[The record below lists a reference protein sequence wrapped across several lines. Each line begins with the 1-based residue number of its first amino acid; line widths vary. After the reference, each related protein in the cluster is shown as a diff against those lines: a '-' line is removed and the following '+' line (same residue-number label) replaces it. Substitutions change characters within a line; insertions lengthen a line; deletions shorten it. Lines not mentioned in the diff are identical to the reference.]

1 MEKQFKVE
9 MGFVQQRLPW
19 LVAAAMFVLY
29 LVTASSSA
37 TVGGLSALAQAA
49 GWDWNPTVAQP
60 LHALLTL
67 PVRWLPSGIQL
78 FVLNLTAAFF
88 GAAAVW
94 LIARS
99 VALLPHDRTR
109 DQRAFERSDY
119 SMLTSGTAWV
129 PPLFAALVCGFQL
142 TFWENAIAATGE
154 ALNLAIFAY
163 LIRCLLEYRLD
174 ENESWLKRF
183 AFVYGAG
190 VTNNYALIGFF
201 PAFLVALVWIKWAT
215 FFKWNFL
222 LRMLAWGGAG
232 LLVYLVLPVA
242 GSLSSDYGFWEL
254 LRSNWSFQKS
264 QLLGM
269 PRLNVIL
276 MSLTSVLPILFIGIR
291 WPASFGDISAAG
303 NALTNLMMHVIHAV
317 FLVACV
323 YVAFDPQFSPRNLGF
338 GIYRFLPF
346 YYLGALTAGY
356 CAGYMLLVFGSK
368 PAPKQTW
375 PQRSPVRV
383 ILGPVIYWV
392 VLAAALAVPVGLA
405 VRNAPKV
412 WSSGGN
418 ALSSMA
424 AATAKSLPEKGGLV
438 LCDDFARLLAVQL
451 ELHKLGRQK
460 NFMLVDG
467 SRLGSIAYQRYLK
480 KRHANRWPNIQ
491 LQGLPSTALLD
502 SGTQIRLLLELAKAN
517 DLYYLHPSFGA
528 FFEAFHAKP
537 AGLYLQL
544 QSYPTN
550 SISSPPLTAAEVKA
564 VDATWS
570 RVKTEELDPLLKK
583 LAPINAKLI
592 ASKFADRSQSLEH
605 YGGMSYSRAVNDFGV
620 AALRAG
626 DSAVARRAFD
636 LAMQLNAANGLA
648 LLNLDY
654 LRHLEAGRR
663 GLMPPSD
670 EVARR
675 LAPYGGSW
683 EAMLTANGP
692 TIEPGGCYL
701 VAEIFD
707 KGNLPRQ
714 SAEWLER
721 SALYDPTNFVTRL
734 ALINGCIKIGMADR
748 AIEMIEQWRKQPP
761 SPMRPDDQLE
771 LVRSEAWALALKK
784 NLPASERLLTD
795 AQEKNPRN
803 PMPFAAAMQIYLAT
817 RQPSN
822 ALAVLERQMKVQPE
836 NTDALVN
843 YAALLM
849 QFNNLKGA
857 ITYLDRALALRP
869 NDASALQNR
878 AIACLNSTPPR
889 LDDALRDYLALQAIA
904 PRDSYYIPFG
914 LGEVYRLK
922 KNKKEAL
929 RYYNQYLKIAP
940 QNLPERRVVLDRI
953 KQVEASGQ

>member
-29 LVTASSSA
+29 LITASSSA

-78 FVLNLTAAFF
+78 FALSLTAAFF

-174 ENESWLKRF
+174 ENEAWLKRF

-201 PAFLVALVWIKWAT
+201 PAFLVALAWIKWAT

-222 LRMLAWGGAG
+222 VRMLAWGGAG

-276 MSLTSVLPILFIGIR
+276 MSLTSVLPVLFMGIR

-303 NALTNLMMHVIHAV
+303 NALTNLMMHVIHGV

-338 GIYRFLPF
+338 GIYRFLPL

-375 PQRSPVRV
+375 PQRSPARV
-383 ILGPVIYWV
+383 ILGPVIYWM

-405 VRNAPKV
+405 MQNAPKV

-438 LCDDFARLLAVQL
+438 LCDDLPRLLAVQL

-491 LQGLPSTALLD
+491 LQGLPSTATLD
-502 SGTQIRLLLELAKAN
+502 SGTQIRVLLELAKAN

-528 FFEAFHAKP
+528 FFEAFHPRP

-544 QSYPTN
+544 QPHTTN
-550 SISSPPLTAAEVKA
+550 SISPPPMTAAEVKE
-564 VDATWS
+564 VEATWS
-570 RVKTEELDPLLKK
+570 KIKTEELDPLMKK
-583 LAPINAKLI
+583 LAPINARLI

-605 YGGMSYSRAVNDFGV
+605 YVGMSYSRALNDFGV

-654 LRHLEAGRR
+654 LRHLDAGRR

-670 EVARR
+670 EVAKR
-675 LAPYGGSW
+675 LAPYGGAW
-683 EAMLTANGP
+683 DAMLTANGP

-701 VAEIFD
+701 IAEVFD

-721 SALYDPTNFVTRL
+721 STLYDPTNFVTRL
-734 ALINGCIKIGMADR
+734 ALINGCIKLGLADR

-761 SPMRPDDQLE
+761 APMRPDDQLE
-771 LVRSEAWALALKK
+771 LIRSEAWALALKK

-803 PMPFAAAMQIYLAT
+803 PMPFTAAMQIYLTT

-857 ITYLDRALALRP
+857 IPYLDRALALRP

-889 LDDALRDYLALQAIA
+889 LDEALRDYLALQAIA
-904 PRDSYYIPFG
+904 SRDSYYVPFG

-940 QNLPERRVVLDRI
+940 QNLPERRIVLDRI
-953 KQVEASGQ
+953 KQVEAGGP